1 MASVDNYEPYEWKD
15 APDYR
20 TTPTSAR
27 NFNHLEDGVKKNNT
41 AIKELCNEV
50 AAKADNVQTFE
61 QASTR
66 SNINSGETIATI
78 FGKIKKFF
86 ADLGNLA
93 FTSTNG
99 STSNFLRGDGTW
111 VTPPNTTYSNGT
123 GLNLAG
129 SQFSVKYGSAAG
141 TACQG
146 NDSRLSNARPASD
159 VYSWAKQSSKPGY
172 SWSEISGKPSEYPP
186 SAHTH
191 PYYFQN
197 TGGIITG
204 TVTLVGA
211 SLVIYR
217 NAAAATNIGVD
228 ASVNTLH
235 ISCPAWIN
243 LQAGQRVQCRN
254 YEDSAWKSIAASAFT
269 VESSRRYKENIEDIS
284 EEEAKK
290 ILDVNVVKYDY
301 KEGIM
306 DESRRFNQHG
316 VIAEEVD
323 EIIPE
328 VVEYSEGVPD
338 AVDYSKF
345 VPYLIKMV
353 QMQQKEIDELKRRLS

>member
-50 AAKADNVQTFE
+50 AAKAENVQTFE
-61 QASTR
+61 QAATR

-111 VTPPNTTYSNGT
+111 ATPANTTYTNGT

-129 SQFSVKYGSAAG
+129 NQFSVKYGSAAG

-159 VYSWAKQSSKPGY
+159 VYAWAKQSSKPGY
-172 SWSEISGKPSEYPP
+172 SWNEISGKPSEYPP

-191 PYYFQN
+191 PYVPVS
-197 TGGIITG
+197 GGYTANLTILDSWGQAILHMSPGG
-204 TVTLVGA
+204 TF
-211 SLVIYR
+211 
-217 NAAAATNIGVD
+217 NIE
-228 ASVNTLH
+228 
-235 ISCPAWIN
+235 CQKWIN
-243 LQAGQRVQCRN
+243 LLTNQQVQVRN
-254 YEDSAWKSIAASAFT
+254 ADDSGWRPIAASAFN
-269 VESSRRYKENIEDIS
+269 VSSSRRYKENIKDVTEED
-284 EEEAKK
+284 AKK
-290 ILDVNVVKYDY
+290 LLNVRVVEYDY
-301 KEGIM
+301 KDGVMPEEKRYG
-306 DESRRFNQHG
+306 QHG

-328 VVEYSEGVPD
+328 VVNYAIPDGGEKPVPD
-338 AVDYSKF
+338 GVDYSRF

-353 QMQQKEIDELKRRLS
+353 QMQQKEIDELKKK

>member
-50 AAKADNVQTFE
+50 AAKAENVQTFE

-111 VTPPNTTYSNGT
+111 ATPANTTYTNGT

-129 SQFSVKYGSAAG
+129 NQFSVKYGSAAG

-146 NDSRLSNARPASD
+146 NDSRLSNARSASD
-159 VYSWAKQSSKPGY
+159 VYAWAKQPSKPGY
-172 SWSEISGKPSEYPP
+172 SWGEISGKPSEYPP

-191 PYYFQN
+191 PYLPLL
-197 TGGIITG
+197 GG
-204 TVTLVGA
+204 TVSYLG
-211 SLVIYR
+211 
-217 NAAAATNIGVD
+217 IG
-228 ASVNTLH
+228 NTLMYPTSNGTFN
-235 ISCPAWIN
+235 IECPKWIN
-243 LQAGQRVQCRN
+243 LRTGQQAQVRN
-254 YEDSAWKSIAASAFT
+254 ADDAVWMPIAASAFN
-269 VESSRRYKENIEDIS
+269 VSSSRRYKENIKDVTEED
-284 EEEAKK
+284 AKK
-290 ILDVNVVKYDY
+290 LLDVRVVEYDY
-301 KEGIM
+301 KDGVMPEEKRYG
-306 DESRRFNQHG
+306 QHG

-328 VVEYSEGVPD
+328 VVNYAIPDGGEKPVPD
-338 AVDYSKF
+338 GVDYSRF

-353 QMQQKEIDELKRRLS
+353 QMQQKEIEELKRRLS